1 MLLAQCLLVNL
12 PLKVSSDT
20 LLNPDHGVRQ
30 LIKVE
35 SLGRLD
41 LGEDLLVQN
50 HIVLLIVC
58 DEELLLLKR
67 LFVLRVH
74 GQVVVAHNRLE
85 DR

>member
-1 MLLAQCLLVNL
+1 VLLAQCLLVNL

>member
-1 MLLAQCLLVNL
+1 M
-12 PLKVSSDT
+12 T